1 MKNKT
6 KLAFSP
12 LLLYIH
18 VSDKDFAKT
27 GQIKSYSLL
36 MTLKNNRLTA
46 NKYRT
51 LTLSATKVRNEINQ
65 AGRRMIQN
73 EQFKGV
79 H

>member
-27 GQIKSYSLL
+27 GQI
-36 MTLKNNRLTA
+36 
-46 NKYRT
+46 
-51 LTLSATKVRNEINQ
+51 
-65 AGRRMIQN
+65 
-73 EQFKGV
+73 
-79 H
+79 